1 MTIEISKE
9 ARKNAIES
17 IERYFK
23 ENLADQM
30 EEKLGNIA
38 AGAILDFFLEEIGPV
53 IYNKAVANVQE
64 CLQVRVMELDI
75 DIHEDEFQYWR
86 KNDRKPTAK
95 KNSRSQP

>member
-9 ARKNAIES
+9 ARKNATES
-17 IERYFK
+17 IERYFR

-30 EEKLGNIA
+30 EDKLGNIA

-53 IYNKAVANVQE
+53 IYNKAVAHAQE

-86 KNDRKPTAK
+86 KNERKPAAK
-95 KNSRSQP
+95 KNSRQPS